1 MKSSCICLTYIL
13 KDFGVSVWKED
24 GMTKKKPFYKPGNK
38 GMYYVSGSDQDFTF
52 TPQFDLK

>member
-1 MKSSCICLTYIL
+1 LFDILL

-24 GMTKKKPFYKPGNK
+24 GMLKKKPFYKPGNK
-38 GMYYVSGSDQDFTF
+38 GIYYVSGKEQDLTF